1 MKTAVIISGGSL
13 NPDFA
18 LAFLRKEEP
27 EILIGADRG
36 ICFLRD
42 KGIRPTH
49 IVGDFDSAS
58 GDALEYFRR
67 FPEIPIRKFN
77 PVKDLTD
84 TEIAMNLAIE
94 LGAERIFILGG
105 TGTRLDHVVANIKLL
120 AMALEQGKE
129 CILLDE
135 HNRIRLTDQPMKI
148 RKTEQYGKYVS
159 LFAFGGQVTGL
170 HPPGFLLSVDRIRH
184 DSGESHRRQQ
194 RDNSGKWG
202 DFLFVGN
209 ASCHGIEGL
218 TNPVEDFSR
227 KALAFLSVPVLN
239 CLMSRKLV

>member
-13 NPDFA
+13 DPDFA
-18 LAFLRKEEP
+18 LTFLRKGEP
-27 EILIGADRG
+27 EILIGADKG
-36 ICFLRD
+36 ICFLRE

-49 IVGDFDSAS
+49 IVGDFDSAT
-58 GDALEYFRR
+58 GDALEYFRQ

-94 LGAERIFILGG
+94 LGADRIFILGG

-135 HNRIRLTDQPMKI
+135 HNRIRITDRPLKI
-148 RKTEQYGKYVS
+148 GKREQYGRYVS

-170 HPPGFLLSVDRIRH
+170 TLRGFFYPLTEYDMVPENPIGTSNEITAENGEISFSSGMLLVM
-184 DSGESHRRQQ
+184 ESK
-194 RDNSGKWG
+194 D
-202 DFLFVGN
+202 
-209 ASCHGIEGL
+209 
-218 TNPVEDFSR
+218 
-227 KALAFLSVPVLN
+227 
-239 CLMSRKLV
+239 